1 MAWQTPK
8 TNWTSADGVSDADM
22 NRIEGNIALL
32 RQAANIQIADAGNV
46 IAATN
51 VENALQELYGNTVTG
66 KGKIAS
72 ALAVMNQ
79 TASSSDTYDTLANKI
94 KAISTDADAAVGNV
108 LSGKTFYQ
116 GGAKRTGT
124 MPNRGAYNIT
134 PGTSNIAIP
143 AGYHNGSGYVVGDPD
158 LVTDNIKAGANIFGV
173 AGKTSVVDTVDAT
186 AVAGDI
192 LSGKTAYVNGS
203 KLTGTMPNRGA
214 YNITP
219 GVNNITIPAGYHN
232 GAGVVYG
239 DPDLVAANIKSGVN
253 IFGVVGTVQD
263 ITITPSDNIR
273 CSADTE
279 QHNFFLTDYRKVK
292 EITVNIT
299 GTIRVYFELM
309 IETTSNYYA
318 YGRIYKNG
326 VAIGTERS
334 TNSTTYVAYS
344 EDIAVSA
351 GDKIQ
356 LYVKATQ
363 KTYLAMVRNFRLK
376 YDTGRD
382 SVVVLD

>member
-94 KAISTDADAAVGNV
+94 KAISTDANAAVGNV

-214 YNITP
+214 IIITP
-219 GVNNITIPAGYHN
+219 GTTNQTIPAGYHN
-232 GAGVVYG
+232 GAGYVVS
-239 DPDLVAANIKSGVN
+239 DPDLIADNIRNGVN
-253 IFGVVGTVQD
+253 IFGVVGNCKRYFQ
-263 ITITPSDNIR
+263 
-273 CSADTE
+273 AAG
-279 QHNFFLTDYRKVK
+279 
-292 EITVNIT
+292 NIT
-299 GTIRVYFELM
+299 LSKAASQSISVTSCTFQPTFVLLICDDYSTRKYIAFKGTIGSWTADSM
-309 IETTSNYYA
+309 WETWRQTVTGSYSGFGSANITFTSN
-318 YGRIYKNG
+318 GF
-326 VAIGTERS
+326 T
-334 TNSTTYVAYS
+334 
-344 EDIAVSA
+344 AVSPNET
-351 GDKIQ
+351 
-356 LYVKATQ
+356 LYYSTEN
-363 KTYLAMVRNFRLK
+363 LAWLAVR
-376 YDTGRD
+376 TE
-382 SVVVLD
+382 